1 MTDKISALIEKLKEN
16 PENRFH
22 RYNLAQA
29 FFDSGE
35 YQKAK
40 LEFIYC
46 LEQSKDWMM
55 VLLFVAK
62 CDLALGDFTNAKKYL
77 NKTIQVARDQGHDD
91 PLLEAESLL
100 QGCSNE

>member
-1 MTDKISALIEKLKEN
+1 
-16 PENRFH
+16 
-22 RYNLAQA
+22 
-29 FFDSGE
+29 
-35 YQKAK
+35 
-40 LEFIYC
+40 
-46 LEQSKDWMM
+46 M